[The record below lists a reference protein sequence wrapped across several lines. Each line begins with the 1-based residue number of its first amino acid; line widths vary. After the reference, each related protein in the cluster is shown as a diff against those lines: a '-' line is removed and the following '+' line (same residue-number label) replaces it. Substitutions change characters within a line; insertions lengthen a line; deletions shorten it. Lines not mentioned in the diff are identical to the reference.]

1 MTEILMQRIWTEC
14 KVPHAM
20 KVADVILLPKT
31 SPPSIDPAEHR
42 PISLLN
48 MWYKVLDLII
58 KDRLQK
64 DFEKHQVLSDE

>member
-1 MTEILMQRIWTEC
+1 
-14 KVPHAM
+14 M
-20 KVADVILLPKT
+20 KLADVILLPKT
-31 SPPSIDPAEHR
+31 NPPSLDPAEHR